1 MKIKKAKKS
10 KQFFF
15 SALSNKTFCF
25 CFFSIFKKKISF
37 FYIYKK
43 WQQNIIKKP
52 KKCYKEKLMKTI
64 EIFSGEKKC
73 KYAHNQCRKLFIENE
88 LIEEEKNRKC
98 QHAWSLYN
106 NLSEKTG
113 KRNEYAREKN
123 GNLSEVEK
131 YKKGQYAC

>member
-1 MKIKKAKKS
+1 
-10 KQFFF
+10 
-15 SALSNKTFCF
+15 
-25 CFFSIFKKKISF
+25 
-37 FYIYKK
+37 
-43 WQQNIIKKP
+43 
-52 KKCYKEKLMKTI
+52 MKTI
-64 EIFSGEKKC
+64 KIFSGEKKC

-123 GNLSEVEK
+123 GNLSEEEK
-131 YKKGQYAC
+131 YKKGQYACERNRNLSKGFNLSRKHKKLFSLKKLSSFRQAWESFSRAR

>member
-25 CFFSIFKKKISF
+25 CFFSIFKKKIRF
-37 FYIYKK
+37 FIFIKNGSKILSKK
-43 WQQNIIKKP
+43 T

-64 EIFSGEKKC
+64 KIFSGEKKC

-98 QHAWSLYN
+98 QHA
-106 NLSEKTG
+106 
-113 KRNEYAREKN
+113 
-123 GNLSEVEK
+123 
-131 YKKGQYAC
+131 